1 VIRAAFFGTPA
12 EAVPV
17 LLGVLQTATI
27 ELVVTR
33 PDAPQGRSG
42 EPVAP
47 PVKVVAES
55 RGLPVL
61 QPRHPVDVLESIRD
75 LDVAVVAAY
84 GLLVPVDLLA
94 APAAGFVNL
103 HYSLLP
109 RWRGASPVVRTILAG
124 DDVAGVT
131 LIQMDE
137 GLDTGPIYAS
147 ESTAVRPG
155 EATGELTARLAVLG
169 GGLMALTLSGVV
181 DGTLTPVP
189 QDDSRATAA
198 AKVGVAEAF
207 LDPARHR
214 VEAVDRAVRAFNPK
228 PGAWAIVDGRRFKV
242 WRVVPASGEVRPGVA
257 VVDDDRVLLGCA
269 DGAVE
274 LLRVQPEG
282 KPEMDALAWMNGRRR
297 EPAGFASG

>member
-17 LLGVLQTATI
+17 LFGTLQAATVEI
-27 ELVVTR
+27 VVTR

-47 PVKVVAES
+47 PVKVAAES
-55 RGLPVL
+55 KGLPVL
-61 QPRHPVDVLESIRD
+61 QPRHPLDVLESIRG
-75 LDVAVVAAY
+75 LDVAIVAAY
-84 GLLVPVDLLA
+84 GLLIPVDLLA
-94 APAAGFVNL
+94 APIAGFVNL

-124 DDVAGVT
+124 DHAAGVT

-137 GLDTGPIYAS
+137 GLDTGPVYAA

-155 EATGELTARLAVLG
+155 ETAGELTARLAVLG
-169 GGLMALTLSGVV
+169 GGLVAITIPGVV
-181 DGTLTPVP
+181 EGTLTPVP

-214 VEAVDRAVRAFNPK
+214 VDAVDRAVRAFNPK

-242 WRVVPASGEVRPGVA
+242 WRVGPASAEVPPGVA
-257 VVDDDRVLLGCA
+257 VVADDRVLLGCA

-297 EPAGFASG
+297 KPAGFAS